1 MSYTPEDK
9 RRYFLLVVLII
20 VNITIEYSLSRFA
33 YIIDIKKQNSVY
45 GEEQLTKPS
54 PEEQLENIASYIRN
68 KFPRYEDMD
77 NEKAVKSFLFNHPDI
92 IEHIPTD
99 VGKIVL
105 PEIFYTPGERLYK
118 ELGYRGP
125 GFWGRVGYQFKNIA
139 VSMYGTVPGLI
150 GFDATTKKAEKEML
164 KIAEEPNI
172 QAYLEWRK
180 EEPVTSNN
188 WLRPGLVSRYTSET
202 LPAVIL
208 MFLIFLA
215 VLWKVS
221 APATLTSD
229 STLFTRLSKGT
240 ILVLSIFP
248 IAFILGV
255 SKLII
260 PISAIGGLLRAGLAV
275 GIFYYVLK
283 IVSRLNLSTP
293 KFLIPLLEKVR
304 NLPTGWYRLSLILWF
319 VFPAV
324 LFIMIGSLEEATAA
338 ALYVFIFY
346 WPLLFLTLWVVEGF
360 RQK

>member
-1 MSYTPEDK
+1 MPNQ
-9 RRYFLLVVLII
+9 I
-20 VNITIEYSLSRFA
+20 
-33 YIIDIKKQNSVY
+33 
-45 GEEQLTKPS
+45 PP
-54 PEEQLENIASYIRN
+54 PEEQLEIVASSIRN
-68 KFPRYEDMD
+68 RFNRYQGMSDKE
-77 NEKAVKSFLFNHPDI
+77 AVKAFLINNPEYIDVVPS
-92 IEHIPTD
+92 E
-99 VGKIVL
+99 VGKQVL
-105 PEIFYTPGERLYK
+105 PKIFYTPGEYMYHEMGIKGAGFGERL
-118 ELGYRGP
+118 
-125 GFWGRVGYQFKNIA
+125 GFQLKNIA
-139 VSMYGTVPGLI
+139 LSVYGAVPGLI
-150 GFDATTKKAEKEML
+150 GIDSTRVEAEKRM
-164 KIAEEPNI
+164 KKMAEKPSI

-260 PISAIGGLLRAGLAV
+260 PISAIGGLLRAALAV